1 MSQITIQNLHF
12 TYDGDHT
19 PVFEGLDLQL
29 DTGWKLGLVGRN
41 GRGKTTLLRL
51 LAGEL
56 EGRGTVS
63 LGEPCRRWP
72 KPVADPSR
80 RTLDILLEEAPPE
93 EEWRLSWELSK
104 LGLGEEVLD
113 RPFSTLSGGEQTRAL
128 LAALFLDEG
137 SYPMIDEP
145 TNHLD
150 GPGRALVSEY
160 LRNLDRG
167 FLLVS
172 HDRAFLDGCVDHIL
186 ALNPT
191 GPELVRGTFSSWF
204 RDKEDRDRGEA
215 AQNEKLKGEIRRLE
229 QAAADRKQK
238 ADAVERAKVGISQS
252 GIVKHGLRPYLG
264 EKSRKGQQQ
273 RKNIERRA
281 DRAIQEKA
289 GLLKD
294 IERADTLKLTPLVY
308 HSDRLLEGRELS
320 ITYPGMRGT
329 PIRLTLRQGDRLCLD
344 GGNGSGKTSLLRLI
358 LGEGVPHTGTLQ
370 RASGLVISYVPQK
383 ADHLRGEPAA
393 WAEGQGLDLTKF
405 LTLLRKLDFSRAL
418 FSRDMGE
425 YSAGQQKKVLLAAS
439 LCRSAHLYVWDEPL
453 NYIDL
458 FSRMQ
463 LEELILQCQP
473 TLLFVEHDR
482 VFREKIATG
491 IVELEGSSPAH

>member
-1 MSQITIQNLHF
+1 MSQIIIQDLYF

-19 PVFEGLDLQL
+19 PVFEGINLRL

-56 EGRGTVS
+56 EGRGSIS
-63 LGEPCRRWP
+63 LGQPCLRWP
-72 KPVADPSR
+72 KPVERPDR
-80 RTLDILLEEAPPE
+80 RTLDILLEGAAAED
-93 EEWRLSWELSK
+93 EWKIYRELSL
-104 LGLGEEVLD
+104 LGLSEEILD

-137 SYPMIDEP
+137 AYPMIDEP

-150 GPGRALVSEY
+150 GPGRALAAGY
-160 LRNLDRG
+160 LKNLDRG

-191 GPELVRGTFSSWF
+191 GPELVRGTFSAWF

-215 AQNEKLKGEIRRLE
+215 ARNEKLKGEIRRLE
-229 QAAADRKQK
+229 QAAKRTSAWSDK
-238 ADAVERAKVGISQS
+238 VEQTKYGSKNS
-252 GIVKHGLRPYLG
+252 GLRPDRG
-264 EKSRKGQQQ
+264 FIGHKSAKLMQ
-273 RKNIERRA
+273 RAKNIEDRQQ
-281 DRAIQEKA
+281 RAIREKS

-294 IERADTLKLTPLVY
+294 IERADSLKLTPLRY
-308 HSDRLLEGRELS
+308 HSDRLLEGRELAAA
-320 ITYPGMRGT
+320 YPGMSGR
-329 PIRLTLRQGDRLCLD
+329 PVRFTLNQGDRLCLD
-344 GGNGSGKTSLLRLI
+344 GGNGSGKTSLLRLV
-358 LGEGVPHTGTLQ
+358 LGEEVPHTGTLF

-383 ADHLRGEPAA
+383 ADHLRGSPIV
-393 WAEGQGLDLTKF
+393 WAEGQGIDMTLF
-405 LTLLRKLDFSRAL
+405 LTILRKLDFSRAL
-418 FSRDMGE
+418 FERDMGE

-463 LEELILQCQP
+463 LEQLLLQYRP

-482 VFREKIATG
+482 VFREKIATKV
-491 IVELEGSSPAH
+491 IEL

>member
-12 TYDGDHT
+12 TYEGDHT

-29 DTGWKLGLVGRN
+29 DTNWKLGLVGRN

-56 EGRGTVS
+56 EGRGNVALS
-63 LGEPCRRWP
+63 QPCLRWP
-72 KPVADPSR
+72 RPVNNPGR
-80 RTLDILLEEAPPE
+80 RAMDILLEGVPPE

-104 LGLGEEVLD
+104 LGLEEELLD

-137 SYPMIDEP
+137 AYPMIDEP

-150 GPGRALVSEY
+150 GAGRAMVSRW
-160 LRNLDRG
+160 LRELDRG

-191 GPELVRGTFSSWF
+191 GPELVRGSFSSWL
-204 RDKEDRDRGEA
+204 RDKEDRDRGELA
-215 AQNEKLKGEIRRLE
+215 RNEKLKGEIRRLE
-229 QAAADRKQK
+229 QAAKRTSGWSDQ
-238 ADAVERAKVGISQS
+238 VEKTKYGSKNS
-252 GIVKHGLRPYLG
+252 GLRPDRGFIGHKAAKMMKRSKQLEDRQQKAIL
-264 EKSRKGQQQ
+264 EKS
-273 RKNIERRA
+273 A
-281 DRAIQEKA
+281 
-289 GLLKD
+289 LLKD
-294 IERADTLKLTPLVY
+294 IERADMLKLTPLAY
-308 HSDRLLEGRELS
+308 HADRLLEGRDLAVA
-320 ITYPGMRGT
+320 YPGVNGR
-329 PIRLTLRQGDRLCLD
+329 PVRFTLRQGERLRLE
-344 GGNGSGKTSLLRLI
+344 GGNGSGKTSLLRLV
-358 LGEGVPHTGTLQ
+358 LGEETPHTGQLW
-370 RASGLVISYVPQK
+370 RASGLEISYVPQR
-383 ADHLRGEPAA
+383 ADHLRGGLLD
-393 WAEGQGLDLTKF
+393 WAEGQALDRTRF
-405 LTLLRKLDFSRAL
+405 LTVLRKLDFGRAL
-418 FSRDMGE
+418 FERDMGE

-458 FSRMQ
+458 FSRVQ
-463 LEELILQCQP
+463 LEELILQYRP

-482 VFREKIATG
+482 VFGEKIATG
-491 IVELEGSSPAH
+491 TVSLT

>member
-19 PVFEGLDLQL
+19 PVFEGLNLQL

-51 LAGEL
+51 LEGEL
-56 EGRGTVS
+56 EGRGAIS
-63 LGEPCRRWP
+63 LGQPCLRWP
-72 KPVADPSR
+72 RPVTDPAR
-80 RTLDILLEEAPPE
+80 RTLDILLEGVSPE

-113 RPFSTLSGGEQTRAL
+113 RPFATLSGGEQTRAL

-137 SYPMIDEP
+137 AYPMVDEP

-172 HDRAFLDGCVDHIL
+172 HDRAFLDGCTDHIL
-186 ALNPT
+186 ALNQT

-204 RDKEDRDRGEA
+204 QDKENRDRGELA
-215 AQNEKLKGEIRRLE
+215 RNEKLKGEIRRLE
-229 QAAADRKQK
+229 QAAKRTSGWSDK
-238 ADAVERAKVGISQS
+238 VEQS
-252 GIVKHGLRPYLG
+252 KYGSKNSGLRPDRG
-264 EKSRKGQQQ
+264 FIGHKSAKMMQ
-273 RKNIERRA
+273 RAKNIESRQQS
-281 DRAIQEKA
+281 AIQEKA

-294 IERADTLKLTPLVY
+294 IERADSLKLTPLVY
-308 HSDRLLEGRELS
+308 HSSRLLEGRELS
-320 ITYPGMRGT
+320 ISYPGMTIKPVRF
-329 PIRLTLRQGDRLCLD
+329 TLNQGDRLCLN
-344 GGNGSGKTSLLRLI
+344 GGNGSGKTSLLRLA
-358 LGEGVPHTGTLQ
+358 LGEEVPHTGILF
-370 RASGLVISYVPQK
+370 RAPGLEISYVSQR
-383 ADHLRGEPAA
+383 ADFLRGNPVD
-393 WAEGQGLDLTKF
+393 WAEEQGLDLTRF
-405 LTLLRKLDFSRAL
+405 LTVLRKLDFSRAL
-418 FSRDMGE
+418 FERDMAG

-439 LCRSAHLYVWDEPL
+439 LCRSAHLYLWDEPL

-463 LEELILQCQP
+463 IEELLLEYQP

-482 VFREKIATG
+482 VFREKIATQV
-491 IVELEGSSPAH
+491 VEI

>member
-1 MSQITIQNLHF
+1 MSQITIQDLYF

-19 PVFEGLDLQL
+19 PVFEGIDLQL

-56 EGRGTVS
+56 KGRGILS
-63 LGEPCRRWP
+63 LRQSCLRWP
-72 KPVADPSR
+72 KPVADPAR
-80 RTLDILLEEAPPE
+80 RTLDILLEETAPE
-93 EEWRLSWELSK
+93 DEWKIYRELSL
-104 LGLGEEVLD
+104 LGLSEEILD

-137 SYPMIDEP
+137 AYPMIDEP

-150 GPGRALVSEY
+150 GPGRALVAGY
-160 LRNLDRG
+160 LKSLDRG

-215 AQNEKLKGEIRRLE
+215 ARNEKLKGEIKRLE

-238 ADAVERAKVGISQS
+238 ADAVERAKTGISQS

-273 RKNIERRA
+273 RKNIQRRV

-294 IERADTLKLTPLVY
+294 IERADSLKLSPLAY
-308 HSDRLLEGRELS
+308 HSDRLLEGRELAAS
-320 ITYPGMRGT
+320 YPGVEGR
-329 PIRLTLRQGDRLCLD
+329 PVSFTLRQGDRLCLD
-344 GGNGSGKTSLLRLI
+344 GGNGSGKTSLLRLV
-358 LGEGVPHTGTLQ
+358 LGEEVPHTGTLF
-370 RASGLVISYVPQK
+370 RASGLVISYVPQM
-383 ADHLRGEPAA
+383 AGHLRGNPAA
-393 WAEGQGLDLTKF
+393 WAEGQGVDVTLF
-405 LTLLRKLDFSRAL
+405 LTILRKLDFSRTL
-418 FSRDMGE
+418 FERDMGE

-463 LEELILQCQP
+463 LEELILQYRP

-482 VFREKIATG
+482 VFQEKIATDTVK
-491 IVELEGSSPAH
+491 I